1 MEHFEEY
8 ALDREG
14 SLAVTAEPPEW
25 LDTDRPEH
33 EEVVTEPASS
43 DDPVRVYLREM
54 GSVRLLTRQA
64 EIDLARRMERGNL
77 RFRKALSRSPLVWR
91 SALALYEDVRTGEG
105 RIEDC
110 VELSGPDDAARE
122 KARAEIA
129 RRFSRLARL
138 NAAFQALHEKLAST
152 SKRHVHL
159 RA

>member
-110 VELSGPDDAARE
+110 VELSGPDDGV
-122 KARAEIA
+122 ITVDSLS
-129 RRFSRLARL
+129 RFIGPSGETLVMMIVMGQQ
-138 NAAFQALHEKLAST
+138 QAVLDH
-152 SKRHVHL
+152 
-159 RA
+159 